1 MEIFFVL
8 ILIVLAAIV
17 LDHYSR
23 LTEMGW
29 VPDVKQIT
37 RGHSPLD
44 PAGAALGRLGRAKAP
59 FRVFASLFDIAKG
72 SERLFKPIAAG
83 LRAVAKGSELV
94 FTPIVAML
102 GLVAGAKRS

>member
-29 VPDVKQIT
+29 APDVKQIT

-44 PAGAALGRLGRAKAP
+44 PAGAALGRLRARQGA
-59 FRVFASLFDIAKG
+59 VSHL
-72 SERLFKPIAAG
+72 RL
-83 LRAVAKGSELV
+83 AV
-94 FTPIVAML
+94 
-102 GLVAGAKRS
+102 